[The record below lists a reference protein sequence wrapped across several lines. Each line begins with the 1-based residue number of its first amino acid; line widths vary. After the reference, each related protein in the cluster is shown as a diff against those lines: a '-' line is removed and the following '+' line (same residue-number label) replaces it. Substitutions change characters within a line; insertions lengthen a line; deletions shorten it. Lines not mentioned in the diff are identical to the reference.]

1 MVRETEIVSFCP
13 TKTLGII
20 PRLKV
25 IPRAQ
30 FVVKAFVALEPP
42 PVQVA
47 VDVVV
52 TVDVTVV
59 VFVPST
65 AKNRLADIS
74 TPAMT
79 IAAAMTR

>member
-1 MVRETEIVSFCP
+1 MVSFCP
-13 TKTLGII
+13 TKTLGLI

-52 TVDVTVV
+52 TVVVMVV
-59 VFVPST
+59 VFAPPMAVY
-65 AKNRLADIS
+65 RLAEIS

-79 IAAAMTR
+79 ITAATTMYLRAG

>member
-1 MVRETEIVSFCP
+1 MVSFCP
-13 TKTLGII
+13 TKTLGLI

-47 VDVVV
+47 GDVVV
-52 TVDVTVV
+52 TVVVMVV
-59 VFVPST
+59 VFAPPMAVY
-65 AKNRLADIS
+65 RLAEIS

-79 IAAAMTR
+79 ITAATTMYLRAG